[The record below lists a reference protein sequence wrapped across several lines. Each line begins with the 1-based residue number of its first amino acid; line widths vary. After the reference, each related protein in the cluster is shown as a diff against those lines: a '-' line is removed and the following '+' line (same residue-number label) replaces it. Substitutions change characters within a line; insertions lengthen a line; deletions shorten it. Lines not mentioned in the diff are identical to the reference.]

1 MGNGHVVIVG
11 AGLGGLR
18 AAEQLRA
25 AGHSGPVTLLGAEA
39 HLPYTRPPLSKELL
53 ASTDSLTLAQAHEKV
68 VFRRRASVADVTFR
82 LGQPVIAADLAGAAL
97 RLADSA
103 EVTFDGLVIATGL
116 RPRRL
121 PLPRATA
128 VPAPLVL
135 RTVDDSLALRAALT
149 PGTRVAIIGGGF
161 VGCEVAATALALGCE
176 VTVIEVDQ
184 APMLRVLGPELAT
197 AIQRSH
203 EAAGIRFITGHG
215 VAAIEAAPAVPGTA
229 TPDAA
234 TPDPAAPATPD
245 AAAGGVVLVSDGSH
259 VPADVIIEATG
270 SLPNV
275 EWLAGNG
282 LDLSDGVLCGN
293 DMAVA
298 SPEGADWQGR
308 VVAVGDVARFPNPL
322 FDAVPRRV
330 EHWSMPTDTA
340 RRAAATLHA
349 ALTGT
354 TLAGDAPFTPLP
366 SFWTDQLD
374 LRLWSYGSPV
384 LGTEMAV
391 TEGDLRRLSDGLI
404 ATYHRD
410 GRHVG
415 TVTVNIP
422 PNLHR
427 PLREALLT
435 AALLKQSP

>member
-1 MGNGHVVIVG
+1 MDDGHVMIVG

-18 AAEQLRA
+18 AAERLRA
-25 AGHSGPVTLLGAEA
+25 AGHSGPVTLLGAEP
-39 HLPYTRPPLSKELL
+39 HLPYNRPPLSKELL
-53 ASTDSLTLAQAHEKV
+53 AGAAGLTLAQAHEKV
-68 VFRRRASVADVTFR
+68 VFRRRASIADVTFR
-82 LGQPVIAADLAGAAL
+82 LGQPVVAADLAGGTL
-97 RLADSA
+97 SLADGA
-103 EVTFDGLVIATGL
+103 DVAFDGLVIATGL

-121 PLPRATA
+121 SLPRASA
-128 VPAPLVL
+128 VPPPHVL
-135 RTVDDSLALRAALT
+135 RTLDDSLALRAALM

-161 VGCEVAATALALGCE
+161 IGCEVAGTALSLGCE

-203 EAAGIRFITGHG
+203 EGAGIRFITGHG
-215 VAAIEAAPAVPGTA
+215 VTALEAAPATPGTA
-229 TPDAA
+229 TPDAITPGTA
-234 TPDPAAPATPD
+234 TPA
-245 AAAGGVVLVSDGSH
+245 VVLVSDGSR
-259 VPADVIIEATG
+259 VTADVIIEATG

-275 EWLAGNG
+275 EWLADNG

-293 DMAVA
+293 NLAVA
-298 SPEGADWQGR
+298 APEEASWQER

-322 FDAVPRRV
+322 FDSVPRRV

-340 RRAAATLHA
+340 RQAAATLHA
-349 ALTGT
+349 ALTGAP
-354 TLAGDAPFTPLP
+354 AGGAPFTPLP

-391 TEGDLRRLSDGLI
+391 AEGDLRHLTDGFI
-404 ATYHRD
+404 ATYQRD

-422 PNLHR
+422 PNRHR

-435 AALLKQSP
+435 AALLEESS